1 MSDKCCK
8 KTSIGGQALIEGI
21 MMRGPHKTVM
31 ACRKPDGT
39 IALEDVQTHSV
50 AKKHKILG
58 LPVIRGAV
66 NLVESLLLGYNTM
79 MKSAEYSGMLDEDGA
94 EPKSQPETE
103 PAEESE
109 VKPDAEPQE
118 EPTAEAE
125 DAPEAAPAEEPEV
138 KPETE
143 PAEESEVKPDAEPHQ
158 EPTAE
163 AEDVPETAPAEEPEV
178 PSDTKEESTAESAS
192 EPAAES
198 QEEPAAEA
206 QSEPDT
212 EPAAEPQ
219 NESATADAPSDAKAA
234 KKGDGVLMGVISV
247 ISGILGVAL
256 AILLFLYL
264 PSKLFDLINSLET
277 VNITP
282 YKALFEGVF
291 KIIIFLIYMVAVS
304 QMKEIKRVFMYH
316 GAEHKSIFCY
326 EKGLELTVENVRQQK
341 RFHPRCGTSFLI
353 LMLIVSILF
362 YQILLLIPPV
372 RALSTI
378 TWLWA
383 CIKLVMLPFICGLGY
398 ELIRFCGRHD
408 NWLTRIISAPGMWVQ
423 RISTKEPDDSMIEV
437 AIAALSAV
445 IPENAEDDRW

>member
-109 VKPDAEPQE
+109 VKPDAEPHQ

-125 DAPEAAPAEEPEV
+125 DAPEA
-138 KPETE
+138 
-143 PAEESEVKPDAEPHQ
+143 
-158 EPTAE
+158 
-163 AEDVPETAPAEEPEV
+163 APAEEPEV

-326 EKGLELTVENVRQQK
+326 EKGLELTVENIRQQK